1 MKKNNINDVAI
12 ERNSKILF
20 FTITTSKE
28 DYKKQYSLRGRIG
41 IFILRVL
48 GIVELKIT
56 K

>member
-1 MKKNNINDVAI
+1 MELKINNTKK
-12 ERNSKILF
+12 L
-20 FTITTSKE
+20 FTIAAKSKE

-41 IFILRVL
+41 IFILRAL